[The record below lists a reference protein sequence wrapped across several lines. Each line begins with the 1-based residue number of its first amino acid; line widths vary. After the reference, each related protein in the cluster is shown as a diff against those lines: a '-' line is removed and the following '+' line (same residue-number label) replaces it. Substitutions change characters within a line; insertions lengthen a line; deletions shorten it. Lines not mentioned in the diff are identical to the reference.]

1 MEKIPLNNLIIVD
14 KNEEKFDSLIQEN
27 WNEVWNF
34 FKHNPELVK
43 SNPKIKQAVINYE
56 IEFFLDLENQIVE
69 NLSFDDLEIF
79 YILHKRKFHLL
90 PQNRFKILVSKMI
103 SILKNVDLHKTYK
116 LAINFPDDENCRT
129 IIRDYENFFP
139 KKISHSQNK
148 IVQITGNNKLSLI
161 DGRRSLFKSAQ
172 EKEFFDAVRDVY
184 PQFIVYPNVAV
195 SSILNFESIKQF
207 LSDEEKSYFFM
218 AIVDC
223 VVFDYQQLYL
233 PKYFFELDSFYHDE
247 PTQMRKDKYKNNIFS
262 AAGQKLHRIRKVGH
276 NITKVD
282 FTKLIKEALVSI
294 E

>member
-1 MEKIPLNNLIIVD
+1 MKKIILSNLVLFD
-14 KNEEKFDSLIQEN
+14 KNEENIDSLIQEN

-34 FKHNPELVK
+34 LKHNPELVK

-56 IEFFLDLENQIVE
+56 LAFFSDLEKHSVG
-69 NLSFDDLEIF
+69 NLHFDNLETF

-90 PQNRFKILVSKMI
+90 SQSRFKILVNKMI
-103 SILKNVDLHKTYK
+103 PVLKNVDLHKAHK

-129 IIRDYENFFP
+129 IIRDYENFIP
-139 KKISHSQNK
+139 KKISHSQNNIIQI
-148 IVQITGNNKLSLI
+148 IVNKNISLI

-172 EKEFFDAVRDVY
+172 EKEFFDAVRAVY

-195 SSILNFESIKQF
+195 SSILNFDSIKEF

-247 PTQMRKDKYKNNIFS
+247 PTQIRKDTYKNNIFS
-262 AAGQKLHRIRKVGH
+262 AAGQKIYRIRKIGD

-282 FTKLIKEALVSI
+282 FTRLIKDVITPVE
-294 E
+294 